1 MILRPIR
8 SRSSARLLSV
18 TLDAESTVPLHRQ
31 VYDELRARI
40 VAGQL
45 SSGALLPSS
54 RALAMTLRVSRN
66 TVVMAYERLRAEG
79 YVTSRPGGGT
89 SVCTL
94 PPEVMMRAAGPAK
107 QAPAHRTRSGTSRRA
122 THIVRLHALNGPS
135 APRAPRP
142 FRIDAPAID
151 AFPLEIWN
159 RTLARVMRQIPPR
172 HLSYGET
179 FGLYELRALVAE
191 FLTSARGVRCSV
203 EQIMITCG
211 SQQALTLAAGVLLD
225 PGDAVWVEDPGYSG
239 ARGAFAFAEAKVV
252 PVPVDA
258 EGLDV
263 AAGERRAPGARV
275 AFVTPSRQLPLG
287 VRMSVERRAALLDWA
302 RRAKAW
308 VIEDDRDSEFRY
320 SSRPVGSL
328 QGMDTEG
335 CVLYLG
341 TFSRAMFPALRLGY
355 LVVPDAVRDA
365 FAAARHFADLHQS
378 YVEQA
383 AMAAFIRDGHFERHV
398 RHVRATYLER
408 QHHLVAETR
417 RYLDGRLA
425 IDPADA
431 GMELIGWLSG
441 GEDDVAVAASIR
453 EDGVEVTPLSP
464 IPVGRPLPPGLILG
478 YAGLSSTDI
487 TDGVQRV
494 ARAMERRERV
504 TGQRSRSRTENWTR
518 VVPGAA
524 TRLTPR

>member
-8 SRSSARLLSV
+8 SRASARLLSIA
-18 TLDAESTVPLHRQ
+18 LDADASVPLHRQ
-31 VYDELRARI
+31 VYDELRSRI
-40 VAGQL
+40 VSGQL

-54 RALAMTLRVSRN
+54 RTLAVTLRVSRN

-94 PPEVMMRAAGPAK
+94 PPDVMMRVNGAARQVQSHGM
-107 QAPAHRTRSGTSRRA
+107 RTGISRRA
-122 THIVRLHALNGPS
+122 ARVVRLHAPNGPS

-142 FRIDAPAID
+142 FRIGAPAID
-151 AFPLEIWN
+151 AFPLDIWN
-159 RTLARVMRQIPPR
+159 RTLARAMRQIAPR
-172 HLSYGET
+172 HLSYGDT

-225 PGDAVWVEDPGYSG
+225 PGEAVWGENPGYSG
-239 ARGAFAFAEAKVV
+239 ARGAFAFAEAKVIS
-252 PVPVDA
+252 VPVDA

-263 AAGERRAPGARV
+263 AAGERQAPDARV

-287 VRMSVERRAALLDWA
+287 VRMSIERRAALLDWA
-302 RRAKAW
+302 RRANAW

-320 SSRPVGSL
+320 TSRPVGSL
-328 QGMDTEG
+328 QGMDTDG

-341 TFSRAMFPALRLGY
+341 TFSRTMFPALRLGY
-355 LVVPDAVRDA
+355 LVVPDSVRDA

-378 YVEQA
+378 YVEQS
-383 AMAAFIRDGHFERHV
+383 AMAAFMRDGHFERHV

-408 QHHLVAETR
+408 QRHLVAEAH
-417 RYLDGRLA
+417 RYLDRRLT
-425 IDPADA
+425 INPADA
-431 GMELIGWLSG
+431 GMELIAWLPG
-441 GEDDVAVAASIR
+441 GDDDIALAESIR
-453 EDGVEVTPLSP
+453 EEGVEVTPLSP
-464 IPVGRPLPPGLILG
+464 IVVERPLPPGLILG
-478 YAGLSSTDI
+478 YAGLSSSDI
-487 TDGVQRV
+487 TDGIQRI
-494 ARAMERRERV
+494 ARALERRETSARQRTRTRAR
-504 TGQRSRSRTENWTR
+504 TGPESYPERSLR
-518 VVPGAA
+518 
-524 TRLTPR
+524 

>member
-1 MILRPIR
+1 MILRPTR

-18 TLDAESTVPLHRQ
+18 TLDADSAAPLHRQ
-31 VYDELRARI
+31 IYDELRSRI
-40 VAGQL
+40 LSGQL
-45 SSGALLPSS
+45 SPGAVLPSS
-54 RALAMTLRVSRN
+54 RTLAVTLRVSRN
-66 TVVMAYERLRAEG
+66 TIVMAYERLRAEG
-79 YVTSRPGGGT
+79 YVTSTPGGAT
-89 SVCTL
+89 SVGTL
-94 PPEVMMRAAGPAK
+94 PPDVLMRAATPTVRIQPGEP
-107 QAPAHRTRSGTSRRA
+107 RSGISRRA
-122 THIVRLHALNGPS
+122 ARVVRLHGLDSPS

-151 AFPLEIWN
+151 AFPLDVWN
-159 RTLARVMRQIPPR
+159 RTIARAMRQIPPR

-191 FLTSARGVRCSV
+191 FLTSARGVRCGV

-263 AAGERRAPGARV
+263 LAGETRAPEARV

-287 VRMSVERRAALLDWA
+287 VRMSVARRAALLDWA
-302 RRAKAW
+302 RRANAW

-328 QGMDTEG
+328 QGMDADG
-335 CVLYLG
+335 CVLYMG

-355 LVVPDAVRDA
+355 VVVPDAVRDA

-383 AMAAFIRDGHFERHV
+383 AMAAFMRNGHFERHV

-408 QHHLVAETR
+408 QQHLVAEAH
-417 RYLDGRLA
+417 RYLDGRLT
-425 IDPADA
+425 IEPADA
-431 GMELIGWLSG
+431 GMELIAWLHG
-441 GEDDVAVAASIR
+441 ADEDIAIAESIR
-453 EDGVEVTPLSP
+453 EEGVEVTPLSP
-464 IPVGRPLPPGLILG
+464 IVVERPLPPGLIVG
-478 YAGLSSTDI
+478 YAGLSSSDI
-487 TDGVQRV
+487 TDGMQRI
-494 ARAMERRERV
+494 ARAMERRER
-504 TGQRSRSRTENWTR
+504 GGRQRSRSLDGNWTR
-518 VVPGAA
+518 ALPGTV
-524 TRLTPR
+524 TRLAPR